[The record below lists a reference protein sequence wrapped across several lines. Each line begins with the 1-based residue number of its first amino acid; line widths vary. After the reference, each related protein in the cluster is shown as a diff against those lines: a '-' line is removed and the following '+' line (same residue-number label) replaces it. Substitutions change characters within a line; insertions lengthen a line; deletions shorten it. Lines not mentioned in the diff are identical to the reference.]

1 MIATSPGSRCGCPR
15 GAAVAAS
22 SLPSGNP
29 PPLTRSLGPRS
40 RSRAS
45 VALAVVLG
53 VVLAFHA
60 GPSSAQATRGIQ
72 HGVRPAR
79 YVIRNATVVEGN
91 GTPASGPYDIVIEGN
106 TIADLVPL
114 DPVALKAGRAR
125 RPAGEAEIDATGKYV
140 LPGLINLHGHVQEER
155 GGIRQPLE
163 YELKL
168 WLASGVTT
176 VRDVGSDTRKTLE
189 LRARSA
195 AGTVQAPRIFVY
207 ALFGG
212 ENEGVQLRSIKTPEE
227 ARARVRALKAM
238 GVDGIKI
245 LGIRRD
251 LMEAMEDEGHKAG
264 LRIAHH
270 AGVEETNAWDDVKFG
285 TTSIEHWYGIPDAAI
300 PDGVQHFPSEYNY
313 NNEVDRFRWAG
324 RLWREADPERLGKVL
339 QAMVD
344 AHVAWDPTLDI
355 YEASRDLVRAQNQ
368 PWFRDYLHPTLEEYF
383 RPNPANHG
391 SYFIG
396 WSSTDE
402 AYWKENYR
410 IWFAALRDFERRGGV
425 IGAGEDAGFI
435 YQMYGFGLIRDLELE
450 QEAGFHPIKIIQHAT
465 ANNARI
471 LGAEDRLGRV
481 RAGYAADLIV
491 VNGNPLEDLKV
502 LYATGTETIRDGKA
516 VHTGGVEWT
525 IKDGIPYHGP
535 TLMREVKELVATA
548 RAAMQK

>member
-1 MIATSPGSRCGCPR
+1 
-15 GAAVAAS
+15 V
-22 SLPSGNP
+22 
-29 PPLTRSLGPRS
+29 
-40 RSRAS
+40 S

-53 VVLAFHA
+53 VVLGMHA
-60 GPSSAQATRGIQ
+60 GPADAQGTRGIQ

-125 RPAGEAEIDATGKYV
+125 RPAADAEIDATGKYV

-155 GGIRQPLE
+155 GGIPQPLE

-168 WLASGVTT
+168 WLASGITT
-176 VRDVGSDTRKTLE
+176 VRDVGSDTRKTLD

-212 ENEGVQLRSIKTPEE
+212 GGDAVETRGIHTAEE
-227 ARARVRALKAM
+227 ARARVRALKAL
-238 GVDGIKI
+238 GADGIKI
-245 LGIRRD
+245 LGIDRD
-251 LMEAMEDEGHKAG
+251 LMEAMEDEAHKAG

-270 AGVEETNAWDDVKFG
+270 AGVEETNAWDDIKFG

-450 QEAGFHPIKIIQHAT
+450 QEAGFHPLRIIQHAT
-465 ANNARI
+465 ANNALI
-471 LGAEDRLGRV
+471 LGMENRLGRV
-481 RAGYAADLIV
+481 RAGYAADLII

-535 TLMREVKELVATA
+535 TLMREVKEMVAKA
-548 RAAMQK
+548 RAGEDGKTERRKDGK